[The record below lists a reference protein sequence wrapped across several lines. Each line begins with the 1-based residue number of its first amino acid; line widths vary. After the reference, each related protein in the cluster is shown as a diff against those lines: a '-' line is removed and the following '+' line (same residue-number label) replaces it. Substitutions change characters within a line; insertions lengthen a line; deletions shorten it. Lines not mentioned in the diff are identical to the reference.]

1 MKLIFKKVYTVS
13 SKNDPETPRIWLQ
26 SLVCKQAGFEKG
38 QELYVSIQEDKK
50 EIIIQNAPIELADAK
65 VRVSGRTVNKE
76 STSYVEPLVDT
87 ASKKYQRII
96 RVRQK
101 VEINVY
107 RCEGGMSRI
116 IIRPLKFK
124 LFEKETFVKST
135 DERISVVSICCGA
148 GFGTAAFE
156 ESGAF
161 QSVGAVE
168 LEDDS
173 VESFTHNFPSTFMFN
188 GDIRDCTTIPKS
200 DVSVVSMPCN
210 ESSSLGQREEGI
222 MNDLLLATTEIIK
235 ATESRII
242 FFENVPAWY
251 KTEGYAKL
259 KSLLKEEYPYW
270 QEKQLE
276 SYDFGSIARRNRKY
290 ACGFRSEEDFLSFNF
305 PEPPKGVRRK
315 KLKEFLNKIEK
326 SQYEW
331 KSVETWVAN
340 FNSRGENGG
349 AYKDRSLDKTFVNT
363 SATEL
368 NCIPKRYTSQTAS
381 NSYVLSEDEK
391 SFRFLTIPE
400 LFKIFKVP
408 SWFRFPDSIGK
419 IRRYEMIGQS
429 VCGHVFQ
436 AIANRIAEVFY
447 RNQPKKAKSGES
459 NTPMSSDDGQ
469 LGFLF

>member
-148 GFGTAAFE
+148 GFGTAAFDD
-156 ESGAF
+156 SGAF

-173 VESFTHNFPSTFMFN
+173 VDTFTHNFPSTFMLMA
-188 GDIRDCTTIPKS
+188 ILEIVRP
-200 DVSVVSMPCN
+200 
-210 ESSSLGQREEGI
+210 SLNL
-222 MNDLLLATTEIIK
+222 MC
-235 ATESRII
+235 
-242 FFENVPAWY
+242 P
-251 KTEGYAKL
+251 
-259 KSLLKEEYPYW
+259 
-270 QEKQLE
+270 
-276 SYDFGSIARRNRKY
+276 
-290 ACGFRSEEDFLSFNF
+290 
-305 PEPPKGVRRK
+305 
-315 KLKEFLNKIEK
+315 
-326 SQYEW
+326 
-331 KSVETWVAN
+331 
-340 FNSRGENGG
+340 
-349 AYKDRSLDKTFVNT
+349 
-363 SATEL
+363 
-368 NCIPKRYTSQTAS
+368 
-381 NSYVLSEDEK
+381 
-391 SFRFLTIPE
+391 
-400 LFKIFKVP
+400 
-408 SWFRFPDSIGK
+408 
-419 IRRYEMIGQS
+419 
-429 VCGHVFQ
+429 
-436 AIANRIAEVFY
+436 
-447 RNQPKKAKSGES
+447 
-459 NTPMSSDDGQ
+459 
-469 LGFLF
+469 